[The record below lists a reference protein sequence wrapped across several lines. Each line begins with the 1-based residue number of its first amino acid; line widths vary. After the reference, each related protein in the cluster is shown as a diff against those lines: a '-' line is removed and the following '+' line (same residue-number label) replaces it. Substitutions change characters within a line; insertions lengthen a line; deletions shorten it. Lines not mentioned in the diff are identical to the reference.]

1 MDYICKNVDAMSDI
15 EKIQLFESSTIRTA
29 WVEEEEKWY
38 FSVIDTVGVLA
49 ESKDPKQYIK
59 KMRARDPE
67 LSAKWGTICT
77 PVGMLAPDGKHRK
90 TMAASIEGMFRI
102 IQSIPSK
109 KAEPFKQWMARV
121 ASERIDEIQDPELAI
136 LRGAEYYRAKG
147 YSEGWIHQR
156 LQSIRMR
163 KELTDE
169 WKARGID
176 KEKDYAILTNELTKA
191 WSGLSVR
198 EYKDLKG
205 LKKENLR
212 DNMTDIELVLNML
225 AEVSTKAISQAKQ
238 PTSFGQSK
246 RIAREGGSIAG
257 EAREN
262 IEKRVGTSV
271 VTSLN
276 AKDKPALETG
286 TPEIDNQ

>member
-1 MDYICKNVDAMSDI
+1 MSTK
-15 EKIQLFESSTIRTA
+15 EALQLFGERKIRTA
-29 WVEEEEKWY
+29 WSEEEEKWY
-38 FSVIDTVGVLA
+38 FSIIDVVAVLTD
-49 ESKDPKQYIK
+49 SKDPALYWRVLK
-59 KMRARDPE
+59 KRLKDEGNETVTNCNAF
-67 LSAKWGTICT
+67 K
-77 PVGMLAPDGKHRK
+77 MLAPDGKKRM
-90 TMAASIEGMFRI
+90 TDVADQQQLFRL
-102 IQSIPSK
+102 IQSIPSP
-109 KAEPFKQWMARV
+109 KAEPFKQWIAQV
-121 ASERIDEIQDPELAI
+121 ASERLDEIQDPELAI
-136 LRGAEYYRAKG
+136 LRGADYYRAKG
-147 YSEGWIHQR
+147 YSEGWINQR

-169 WKARGID
+169 WKARGIE

-191 WSGLSVR
+191 WSGLTVR

-238 PTSFGQSK
+238 PKTFNQS
-246 RIAREGGSIAG
+246 RNIAREGGSIAG